1 MEPLDLTRRP
11 PRGPREPLD
20 GLDALMLAR
29 TVDKLRATLPGGNIG
44 SYNIPGFS
52 ARLLQRLGIEEDALR
67 NAIASAR
74 SDSDVADWVRANS
87 NASTY
92 PEINDAL
99 LERKIGHRIN
109 DADFIAKYP
118 NAPNYPP
125 DMPLIEFLSLDD
137 KEMFPTH

>member
-1 MEPLDLTRRP
+1 MEPLDLTQRP

-20 GLDALMLAR
+20 GIDLLMLAR

-52 ARLLQRLGIEEDALR
+52 ARLLQRLGVEEGALR
-67 NAIASAR
+67 EAVASAR
-74 SDSDVADWVRANS
+74 SDADVANWIRAHTD
-87 NASTY
+87 ASAY
-92 PEINDAL
+92 PAIDEAL
-99 LERKIGHRIN
+99 LERKIAHRIN
-109 DADFIAKYP
+109 DADFIARYP
-118 NAPNYPP
+118 NAANYPA

>member
-1 MEPLDLTRRP
+1 MEALDLTRRP

-20 GLDALMLAR
+20 GIDLLMLAR

-52 ARLLQRLGIEEDALR
+52 ARLFGLLGIEEAAMRDAV
-67 NAIASAR
+67 ASAG
-74 SDSDVADWVRANS
+74 SDCDVAKWVRAHS
-87 NASTY
+87 DASKY
-92 PEINDAL
+92 SEINGAL
-99 LERKIGHRIN
+99 LSRTIAHRIN

-118 NAPNYPP
+118 NAPHYPA
-125 DMPLIEFLSLDD
+125 DMPLIDFLSLDD